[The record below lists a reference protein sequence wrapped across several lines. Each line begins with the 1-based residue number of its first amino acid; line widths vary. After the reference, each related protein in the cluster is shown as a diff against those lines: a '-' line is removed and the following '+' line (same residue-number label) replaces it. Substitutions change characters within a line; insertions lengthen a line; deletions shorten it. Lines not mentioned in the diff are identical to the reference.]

1 MAGLT
6 DVMTT
11 LTQSDAL
18 KQLSQKLGIDPATV
32 GKGVSAA
39 LPVLMAALAQNA
51 STPTGARALHQAVT
65 SDHDGS
71 LLDDLKGALQN
82 PDTATGGKILGH
94 VLGDRQ
100 PAAEQAIARG
110 TGLSTQAASQV
121 LATLAPIVMGAV
133 GRLQQEHGLDAQGLS
148 NRLQQ
153 EVETAKQKAPGLMN
167 IATQLL
173 DRNQDGS
180 ILDDVGNMVGKLFKS
195 S

>member
-11 LTQSDAL
+11 LSQSDAVQ
-18 KQLSQKLGIDPATV
+18 QLSHKLGIDPAAV
-32 GKGVSAA
+32 GKSVSAA
-39 LPVLMAALAQNA
+39 MPVLMAALAQNA
-51 STPTGARALHQAVT
+51 ATPAGAQALHQAVT

-71 LLDDLKGALQN
+71 VLDDLKGALQN

-94 VLGDRQ
+94 LLGDRR

-110 TGLSTQAASQV
+110 PGLSTEAAGQG
-121 LATLAPIVMGAV
+121 LAPLAPIVMGAV

-148 NRLQQ
+148 NRLKQ
-153 EVETAKQKAPGLMN
+153 EIEGARQKAPGLMN
-167 IATQLL
+167 LAARLL

-180 ILDDVGNMVGKLFKS
+180 ILDDVGNMVGKLFKTS
-195 S
+195 

>member
-1 MAGLT
+1 
-6 DVMTT
+6 
-11 LTQSDAL
+11 
-18 KQLSQKLGIDPATV
+18 
-32 GKGVSAA
+32 
-39 LPVLMAALAQNA
+39 MAALAQNA